1 VSDNQTLFAAAT
13 VLGALGLWQM
23 LPGARSGIGRVVG
36 PLASLVS
43 LGLFGYLAPRLM
55 LDLGAADASMIAG
68 QVIFWLLA
76 AVTVI
81 SAAAAVTMRSPVY
94 SAIWFALTLL
104 GSAALMMFQ
113 GAQFLAVATVVV
125 YAGAILVTFLFVL
138 MLAQP
143 EGQSHYDRVCWEPL
157 LSACTGAVLI
167 GILTLAMHTSFT
179 GGEGPVV
186 ASAAAAESS
195 DILTTDHMAR
205 LGTELFGRHLI
216 AVEVAGTLL
225 MVALVGAIAI
235 TAHGRTGRGKETAGG
250 RRDG

>member
-1 VSDNQTLFAAAT
+1 MSDNQTLFAAAT

-23 LPGARSGIGRVVG
+23 LPRARSGIGRVVG

-55 LDLGAADASMIAG
+55 LDLNQSDTSMIAG

-104 GSAALMMFQ
+104 GSAALLMFQ
-113 GAQFLAVATVVV
+113 GAQFLAVATIVV

-179 GGEGPVV
+179 GGDVPVV
-186 ASAAAAESS
+186 ASTAAESS

-205 LGTELFGRHLI
+205 LGAELFGRHLI

-235 TAHGRTGRGKETAGG
+235 TAHGRTGRRKETAGG